1 MAYFPNASTPGA
13 EAFDDLCSRCRFG
26 GGQVPCPIWMAQ
38 QTYNYEAAN
47 NEVATAILGMLVTDD
62 GACQMF
68 ALDPELFL
76 SDTWLALSVT

>member
-1 MAYFPNASTPGA
+1 
-13 EAFDDLCSRCRFG
+13 
-26 GGQVPCPIWMAQ
+26 MAQ